1 MRAKSDGVGSGSRG
15 TLNIGTL
22 TIGTRGSPLALAQT
36 GLVAGLIR
44 KKFPRLTVLTR
55 VIKTTGDK
63 ILDAPLSKIGAKGL
77 FTKELEEAL
86 LRREID
92 LAVHSLKDLPSELP
106 RGLAIGAIL
115 RRADSRDC
123 LVSARKWTL
132 KSIPRGSKV
141 GTSSL
146 RRQAQLLSLRP
157 DLKVE
162 SLRGNLDTRVRKLRE
177 GRYDAIL
184 LAAAGIVRL
193 RDPRLVA
200 GLYAHKIPCAQMLPA
215 VGQGALAVEVRER
228 DGAALSALQFLDHA
242 PTRILALSERA
253 FMRTLE
259 GGCQV
264 PVGIHSR
271 LSGGKIILD
280 GLIAAVS
287 GRRCVRKKISGPAA
301 RAEMLGRRLALDLL
315 RGGGR
320 KILGEIRA

>member
-1 MRAKSDGVGSGSRG
+1 MRGKSEGIERRSRE
-15 TLNIGTL
+15 TI

-36 GLVAGLIR
+36 GFVAGLIR
-44 KKFPRLTVLTR
+44 KKFPRMIVQTR

-63 ILDAPLSKIGAKGL
+63 ILDAPLSKIGSKGL

-115 RRADSRDC
+115 KRADSRDC

-132 KSIPRGSKV
+132 MSIPRGSKV

-146 RRQAQLLSLRP
+146 RRQAQLLALRP

-162 SLRGNLDTRVRKLRE
+162 NLRGNLDTRVRKLRE
-177 GRYDAIL
+177 GVFDAIL
-184 LAAAGIVRL
+184 LAAAGIARL

-200 GLYAHKIPCAQMLPA
+200 GLSVHKISRAQMLPA
-215 VGQGALAVEVRER
+215 VGQGALAVEIRER
-228 DGAALSALQFLDHA
+228 DGAALGALRFLDHR
-242 PTRILALSERA
+242 PTRVLAQSERA
-253 FMRTLE
+253 FMKTLE

-271 LSGGKIILD
+271 LSGGTIVLD
-280 GLIAAVS
+280 GLIASVS
-287 GRRCVRKKISGPAA
+287 GGRCVRKNVSGPAA
-301 RAEMLGRRLALDLL
+301 QAERLGSRLARELL
-315 RGGGR
+315 RDGGR
-320 KILGEIRA
+320 EILGEIRT